1 MNLPQSLFCRTGRS
15 RDGSPQTINIVDNE
29 RAETLSVTQTRDR
42 SQYEIATTTNS
53 NKALPVPMPNDE
65 CRMVKSRHSSFVIRH
80 SRAAFTLAEV
90 LAAMAFLAILIPV
103 IAECLSIASR
113 AGEVA
118 ERKTE
123 AARVAD
129 RILNE
134 SIVTTN
140 WNQSSQSGTVNE
152 GVREFDWTL
161 QNEPWNQEPM
171 RLLTVE
177 VKYKVQGKDYSVQL
191 STIADGS
198 FSSSMT
204 NNN

>member
-1 MNLPQSLFCRTGRS
+1 MKFPRQL
-15 RDGSPQTINIVDNE
+15 
-29 RAETLSVTQTRDR
+29 
-42 SQYEIATTTNS
+42 NS
-53 NKALPVPMPNDE
+53 NDSQARESASRSMTNAE
-65 CRMVKSRHSSFVIRH
+65 CRMVKTRHSSFGIR
-80 SRAAFTLAEV
+80 RGCAAFTLAEV

-113 AGEVA
+113 AGDVA

-123 AARVAD
+123 AVRVAD

-140 WNQSSQSGTVNE
+140 WNQSSQGGTVNE
-152 GVREFDWTL
+152 GTREFDWTL
-161 QNEPWNQEPM
+161 QNEPWNQEPI

-177 VKYKVQGKDYSVQL
+177 VKYKVQGKDYTVKL

-204 NNN
+204 NN

>member
-1 MNLPQSLFCRTGRS
+1 MKLLR
-15 RDGSPQTINIVDNE
+15 
-29 RAETLSVTQTRDR
+29 TQT
-42 SQYEIATTTNS
+42 S
-53 NKALPVPMPNDE
+53 NNRELRGGAARLMPNDE
-65 CRMVKSRHSSFVIRH
+65 CRMANTRHSSFVIR
-80 SRAAFTLAEV
+80 RRCAAFTLAEV

-123 AARVAD
+123 AARVAE
-129 RILNE
+129 RVLNE

-140 WNQSSQSGTVNE
+140 WNSQSSQSGTINE
-152 GVREFDWTL
+152 GVRQFDWTL
-161 QNEPWNQEPM
+161 QNEPWNQDPI

-177 VKYKVQGKDYSVQL
+177 VKYNVQGKDYSVHL
-191 STIADGS
+191 STLADGS

-204 NNN
+204 NNY

>member
-1 MNLPQSLFCRTGRS
+1 MKLPL
-15 RDGSPQTINIVDNE
+15 
-29 RAETLSVTQTRDR
+29 LLK
-42 SQYEIATTTNS
+42 S
-53 NKALPVPMPNDE
+53 NKSPSRRNAALTMTNDK
-65 CRMVKSRHSSFVIRH
+65 CRMGKTNPSLLVVRRR
-80 SRAAFTLAEV
+80 RAAFTLAEV

-123 AARVAD
+123 AARVAE
-129 RILNE
+129 RVLNE

-140 WNQSSQSGTVNE
+140 WNSQSSQSGTINE
-152 GVREFDWTL
+152 GVRQFDWTL
-161 QNEPWNQEPM
+161 QNEPWNQDPI

-177 VKYKVQGKDYSVQL
+177 VKYNVQGKDYSVHL
-191 STIADGS
+191 STLADGS

-204 NNN
+204 NNY